1 MGKEGRGGVIWLGLL
16 CVCWDFLF
24 SPASGSGEA
33 GEEWPC
39 LENVESE

>member
-1 MGKEGRGGVIWLGLL
+1 MKPRGLEGGGGRERWWDLAGTA
-16 CVCWDFLF
+16 VC
-24 SPASGSGEA
+24 GEA